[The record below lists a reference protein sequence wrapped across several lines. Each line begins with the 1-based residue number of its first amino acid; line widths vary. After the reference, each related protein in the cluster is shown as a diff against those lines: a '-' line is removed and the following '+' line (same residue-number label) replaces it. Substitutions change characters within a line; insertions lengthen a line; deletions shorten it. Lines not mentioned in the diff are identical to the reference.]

1 LQGVLDYPGHATEPR
16 LYIRNRIYSVKQW
29 GVQRRKHHSPLPGGK
44 LYGKEGFTLFFYPG
58 LIPQKIANPGT
69 RPAKSRRSA
78 VLLT

>member
-1 LQGVLDYPGHATEPR
+1 
-16 LYIRNRIYSVKQW
+16 
-29 GVQRRKHHSPLPGGK
+29 

-58 LIPQKIANPGT
+58 LIPQKMANPGT